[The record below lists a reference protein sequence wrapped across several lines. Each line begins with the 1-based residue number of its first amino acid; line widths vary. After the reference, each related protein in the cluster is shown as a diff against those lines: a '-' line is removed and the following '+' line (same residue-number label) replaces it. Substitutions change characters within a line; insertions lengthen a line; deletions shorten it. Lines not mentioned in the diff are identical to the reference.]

1 MKQITEEQGI
11 ALIKSFQDKSITNLT
26 LNDDEIFRFKDHMQG
41 KQFAYMCEATI
52 TEPVGGNFSKY

>member
-26 LNDDEIFRFKDHMQG
+26 LNDDEIFSFKDHMQG
-41 KQFAYMCEATI
+41 KQFAYMCEQLLQ
-52 TEPVGGNFSKY
+52 NL